1 MNHPDFLALLRRGR
15 KLDFDECM
23 RTEFRV
29 ASRFAA
35 GHDFY
40 EGIRSVIIDKDKTPR
55 WQPSALEDVSDA
67 EVERHFLPLPAELDL
82 P

>member
-1 MNHPDFLALLRRGR
+1 L
-15 KLDFDECM
+15 LDFDACM

-29 ASRFAA
+29 ASRVAR

-40 EGIRSVIIDKDKTPR
+40 EGIRSVIIDKDRTPR
-55 WQPSALEDVSDA
+55 WQPDQLAAVSLA
-67 EVERHFLPLPAELDL
+67 AVERYFEPLDAELDL